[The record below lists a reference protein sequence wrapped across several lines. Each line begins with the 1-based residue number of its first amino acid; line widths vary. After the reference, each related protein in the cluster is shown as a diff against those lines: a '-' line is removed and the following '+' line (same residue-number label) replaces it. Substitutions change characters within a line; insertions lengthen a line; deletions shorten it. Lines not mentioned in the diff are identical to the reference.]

1 MTSFD
6 VFCRLIGLKLEAYE
20 RRIIRASSARE
31 LLVII
36 GRGNGKSSLIAAYAL
51 WHLVTKPGDVVIAAS
66 SRSQAAIAYRF
77 AQEFARELQHPN
89 IVDRHLELRFCPDSA
104 KPREFSRHLQVLSA
118 DAGKAHGLVFDLA
131 IVDELHVH
139 KDADLYM
146 AVLTG
151 LAKRPGARM
160 ITISTAAGSHDSPL
174 GALRARCLAQ
184 PSVRRTGARLEAKGP
199 DTRLIEWSMPDE
211 WPLTARNA
219 KRCNPASWL
228 TVQALR
234 SQLEAMPENVFRR
247 YHLCQWVTAE
257 KAWLP
262 AGALQACQ
270 HPGGAVEGRVWI
282 GVDLDHQG
290 ERGSVAWTDG
300 HHAGVWTGT
309 GAAAV
314 DLVRELAADHH
325 VVEIVLDRWRCQPL
339 LAELEEL
346 GAPVVAFPLTDS
358 RLIPASAR
366 LHDAIVGGKLV
377 LPESEELRAAS
388 ARTTARQVRRGWR
401 IDGPDTGL
409 IIALAMALDASAVEE
424 PEGTTIVGWI

>member
-1 MTSFD
+1 MTFEI
-6 VFCRLIGLKLEAYE
+6 FCKLIKLDLEPFQ
-20 RRIIRASSARE
+20 RRIVRAATARE
-31 LLVII
+31 LVVII

-66 SRSQAAIAYRF
+66 SRSQAGIAYRF

-89 IVDRHLELRFCPDSA
+89 IVDRHLELRFCPDPD

-118 DAGKAHGLVFDLA
+118 DAGKAHGLVFALA

-139 KDADLYM
+139 PSDELYM
-146 AVLTG
+146 AILTG

-160 ITISTAAGSHDSPL
+160 VTISTAAGSHDSPL

-184 PSVRRTGARLEAKGP
+184 PHVKRSGARLEAKGP
-199 DTRLIEWSMPDE
+199 DIRLIEWSMPDE
-211 WPLTARNA
+211 WDLTARNA

-228 TVQALR
+228 TVKALQ

-247 YHLCQWVTAE
+247 YLLCQWVAGE

-262 AGALQACQ
+262 AGAMLACIGK
-270 HPGGAVEGRVWI
+270 PDPTGRVWV
-282 GVDLDHQG
+282 GVDLEQQG
-290 ERGSVAWTDG
+290 ERGNVAWTDG
-300 HHAGVWTGT
+300 HDVGVWTGT
-309 GAAAV
+309 GGECV
-314 DLVRELAADHH
+314 DLVRELSAEHH
-325 VVEIVLDRWRCQPL
+325 VVEVVLDRWRCQPL

-346 GAPVVAFPLTDS
+346 GAPVVAFPLTDA

-366 LHDAIVGGKLV
+366 LHDAITGGKIV
-377 LPESEELRAAS
+377 LPDSDDLRAAS

-401 IDGPDTGL
+401 VDGPDIGVVV
-409 IIALAMALDASAVEE
+409 ALAMALDASAMVESA
-424 PEGTTIVGWI
+424 GTEVIGWV